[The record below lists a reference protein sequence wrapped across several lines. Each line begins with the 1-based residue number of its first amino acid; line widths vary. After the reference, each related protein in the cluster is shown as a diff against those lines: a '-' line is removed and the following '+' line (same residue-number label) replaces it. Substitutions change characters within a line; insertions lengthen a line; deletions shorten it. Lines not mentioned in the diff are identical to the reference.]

1 MKSSLE
7 KKCTVFIHNRD
18 LIKSVY
24 KWENSYVTA
33 VCAAVMSTK
42 EVEADKEMLVNARE
56 LVNKKTGLFSNYRGV
71 VKLPIMTMLAADSTP
86 EEKLSKSQAIYG
98 KMKNHFFGSE
108 YLTMVSTMLTDMIN
122 ADEAEKYAQR
132 GKAIYSLMKKEH
144 PFLTTGEDSVF
155 AVLMAFSDKSD
166 NELIDDMEKCF
177 TILKKNFSDGD
188 AVQTMSHI
196 LALAEGTP
204 EEKCGKVTA
213 LYEKIVASGRKYSKY
228 FELAVLCAAS
238 LVTDDYDSF
247 TADVIETD
255 DFLAEQEGYKGIL
268 GMDKKTRL
276 MHAVMLTSSEYSPC
290 GGAGVAAMTGT
301 LAMVAAQQAAMCAVI
316 AASSAS
322 AAAASN

>member
-7 KKCTVFIHNRD
+7 KKCSVFIRNRD
-18 LIKSVY
+18 MIKSVY
-24 KWENSYVTA
+24 KWENNYIVP
-33 VCAAVMSTK
+33 VCAAVVCAK
-42 EVEADKEMLVNARE
+42 GVEADKEMLLNARD
-56 LVNKKTGLFSNYRGV
+56 LVNKKTGIFSNYRGN
-71 VKLPIMTMLAADSTP
+71 VKLPIMTMLAADNSP
-86 EEKLSKSQAIYG
+86 EEKLAKSQAIYG

-132 GKAIYSLMKKEH
+132 GKAIYNLMKKEH

-155 AVLMAFSDKSD
+155 AVLMAFSEKTD
-166 NELIDDMEKCF
+166 NELIDEMEQCF

-213 LYEKIVASGRKYSKY
+213 LYQKITESGKKYSKY
-228 FELAVLCAAS
+228 FELAVLCAAA
-238 LVTDDYDSF
+238 LVTDDYDAF
-247 TADVIETD
+247 TADVIDAD
-255 DFLAEQEGYKGIL
+255 DYLAEQEGYKGIL
-268 GMDKKTRL
+268 GMDRKTRL
-276 MHAVMLTSSEYSPC
+276 MHAVMLTSSEYSSDSN
-290 GGAGVAAMTGT
+290 ADLAAMTGT
-301 LAMVAAQQAAMCAVI
+301 LAMAAAQQAAMCAVI

-322 AAAASN
+322 AAATSN